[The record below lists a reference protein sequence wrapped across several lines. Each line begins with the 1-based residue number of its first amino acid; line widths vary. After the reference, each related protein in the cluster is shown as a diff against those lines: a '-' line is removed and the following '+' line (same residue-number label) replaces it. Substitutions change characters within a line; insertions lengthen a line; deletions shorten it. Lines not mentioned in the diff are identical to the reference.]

1 MVSTNN
7 KTKKE
12 RELIKMNYYELTEKE
27 ILELIWLKSLEIN
40 RSMSTVFIKNK
51 INEIQKLL
59 DISKEKENGS

>member
-12 RELIKMNYYELTEKE
+12 RELIKMNYYDLTEKE

-40 RSMSTVFIKNK
+40 RSMSTIFIKNK
-51 INEIQKLL
+51 ITEIQKLL